1 MPVPSTIT
9 GFRLTMVLMPCAR
22 VASAQ
27 PFIMIGGPM
36 ATTSSMSACLA
47 IACAMPAVTKPLM
60 PAEPSSVQ
68 TISSSQQARNLSSQ
82 NISALLRKPTTPIT

>member
-9 GFRLTMVLMPCAR
+9 GFRLTMVLMPNGR
-22 VASAQ
+22 VTSAQ
-27 PFIMIGGPM
+27 AFIMIGGPM
-36 ATTSSMSACLA
+36 ATTSSMSACAA
-47 IACAMPAVTKPLM
+47 IACLMPSVTRPLM

-82 NISALLRKPTTPIT
+82 NIRSLLRKPSTPMT